1 MRAGR
6 QRRARLRRAFC
17 IENRGRSA
25 RYLAP
30 VNLALFDFDGTITY
44 GDTFTPFIHYAVSAG
59 RIAVGTLRLSPMIVG
74 YKLGVVPAT
83 RMREAIVRLAFQ
95 GRGQQ
100 EVSELGARYSQQLA
114 RGVRPHA
121 LEKIRWHQAQ
131 GDVVVVVSASLDS
144 YLRGWCQ
151 ELGLALICTELE
163 HEAGVLTGNYAGGD
177 CTGLEKARRVRER
190 YDLSQY
196 PIVYAYGDT
205 PEDYELLRL
214 ANKRY
219 FRWQEMG
226 DLTREAER
234 AGARRSVFPQ

>member
-1 MRAGR
+1 
-6 QRRARLRRAFC
+6 
-17 IENRGRSA
+17 
-25 RYLAP
+25 

-44 GDTFTPFIHYAVSAG
+44 GDTFTPFIHFAVTPG
-59 RIAVGTLRLSPMIVG
+59 RIVTGTLRLSPMIVG

-83 RMREAIVRLAFQ
+83 SMRAAIVRAAFR

-100 EVSELGARYSQQLA
+100 EVSELGARYSERLA
-114 RGVRPHA
+114 RGVRPQA

-131 GDVVVVVSASLDS
+131 GDAVVVVSASLDS
-144 YLRGWCQ
+144 YLRGWCA

-163 HEAGVLTGNYAGGD
+163 HDGGVLTGEFAGGD

-190 YDLSQY
+190 YDLGQY
-196 PIVYAYGDT
+196 PVVYAYGDT

-214 ANKRY
+214 ASRRY

-234 AGARRSVFPQ
+234 AGARHSVFPR